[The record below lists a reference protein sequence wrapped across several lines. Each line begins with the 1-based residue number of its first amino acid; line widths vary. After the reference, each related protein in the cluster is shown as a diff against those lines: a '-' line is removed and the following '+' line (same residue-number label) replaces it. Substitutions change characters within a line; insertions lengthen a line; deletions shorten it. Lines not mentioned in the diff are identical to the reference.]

1 MMYRMGSTPE
11 IIGRQRQY
19 ADHPAYPIVCHAMT
33 KEGAMAAIMLNH
45 EQSNEKARSRYREQQ

>member
-1 MMYRMGSTPE
+1 MYRMGPAPE

-19 ADHPAYPIVCHAMT
+19 TDHPAYPIVCHAMT

-45 EQSNEKARSRYREQQ
+45 EKSNEKASGRYCEQQ